1 MSSIITQVIYVVY
14 VVLLL
19 TGGVMGF
26 RAGSRISL
34 IMSSVSAC
42 IMIASLLAMKISTQG
57 GHIAI
62 ALLSL
67 ALVAVF
73 VIRLVKTGAF
83 MPAGLMLI
91 SSLVVLG
98 AAICAYVRLKGTSH

>member
-1 MSSIITQVIYVVY
+1 MVSMIIYWCD

-19 TGGVMGF
+19 VGGVQGF

-34 IMSSVSAC
+34 VMGSISAC
-42 IMIASLLAMKISTQG
+42 VMVVSLLAMKRFPLSS
-57 GHIAI
+57 HVAI

-91 SSLVVLG
+91 VSAVVL
-98 AAICAYVRLKGTSH
+98 ATAIQGYFRLKA